1 MMRSTLFFLLL
12 PLCSGCG
19 GEPASESVA
28 PATQPAPAAAQ
39 TGSVADQAIS
49 DATFPLRV
57 EGTRFVNASGE
68 PFAWRGITAFR
79 LAEMISTGREA
90 DVSRYLDWAADRK
103 LTVVRVLLMARHLF
117 QLTPEAGRDA
127 LPELL
132 DLAKARGLAVEV
144 VALADT
150 EGLSFDYD
158 AHVQSVGKIAL
169 EKGNAFVE
177 IANEP
182 GHATQDRR
190 LHDPAAVRRLAELVP
205 QPVITALGSAEYD
218 EAYTGGDYATY
229 HFPRH
234 REWGHVLSLADAI
247 PMLAKWKKPLINDEP
262 IGAAAEYQAGRRDNS
277 VERFGAAG
285 ALAEFIGMG
294 STFHYEGGLQ
304 ASLPGEREAACLDAW
319 QRGIDLAAGHA
330 SGELLTGDALTSRL
344 GRVSGGR
351 QVFGRLNSDRAVVL
365 VIDPPDPAAKTAVEW
380 ADGWVEER
388 RVTAPGA
395 LLVTATRRR

>member
-79 LAEMISTGREA
+79 LAEMISTGRES
-90 DVSRYLDWAADRK
+90 DVVRYLDWAAARK

-117 QLTPEAGRDA
+117 QLTPDAGRAA
-127 LPELL
+127 LPRLL

-150 EGLSFDYD
+150 EGLSLDYD
-158 AHVQSVGKIAL
+158 GHVQGVGKIAV

-190 LHDPAAVRRLAELVP
+190 LHAPAVVKRLADLLPDGV
-205 QPVITALGSAEYD
+205 VSALGSAEYD
-218 EAYTGGDYATY
+218 DAYAAGDYATF

-234 REWGHVLSLADAI
+234 REWGHVASLADAI
-247 PMLAKWKKPLINDEP
+247 PMLAKWRKPLINDEP
-262 IGAAAEYQAGRRDNS
+262 IGAAAEYQPGRRDNS
-277 VERFGAAG
+277 LERFGAAG
-285 ALAEFIGMG
+285 ALAEFIGMH

-304 ASLPGEREAACLDAW
+304 ANLPGEREAACLHAW
-319 QRGIDLAAGHA
+319 QRGIELAAGHA
-330 SGELLTGDALTSRL
+330 SGELLTGQDVTARL
-344 GRVSGGR
+344 GRVTGGR
-351 QVFGRLNSDRAVVL
+351 QVFGRLASDRAAVL
-365 VIDPPDPAAKTAVEW
+365 IVDPANSDGKTVVDW
-380 ADGWVEER
+380 ADGWAEER